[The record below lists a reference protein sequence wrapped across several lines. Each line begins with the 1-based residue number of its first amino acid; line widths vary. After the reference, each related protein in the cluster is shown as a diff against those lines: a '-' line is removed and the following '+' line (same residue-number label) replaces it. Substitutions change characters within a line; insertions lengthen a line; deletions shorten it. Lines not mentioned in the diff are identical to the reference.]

1 MKLVYIF
8 VKHAGNEYKVHNV
21 EEAFF
26 AQMKLYTRRRGL
38 HSWELGT
45 WDTCR
50 ILGTVRSGNTNAN
63 INPKK

>member
-1 MKLVYIF
+1 VKLVYIF

-38 HSWELGT
+38 HSW
-45 WDTCR
+45 DTCR